1 MKNRNNELKIEDII
15 TIIKY
20 DILLILAITM
30 LFLILSNIYLFFTP
44 PIYSANGSLEV
55 ITYDK
60 ANRETN
66 DLLQNTF
73 YANKEVDKEIEKLTT
88 YEVNRKVI
96 EDMNLSVQYFL
107 IKNYKREEIYGDK
120 IPIRVTNL
128 KILDDFIQDRLVKFI
143 PLKDGYRLEIKPT
156 VGEQLLE
163 ILFKKELLKFAENRL
178 FPYNKV
184 IKTEYFQFKIE
195 KIKDITQPIYLK
207 LNGDTYYI
215 YETLIKNKLSV
226 GQKNKNAPIID
237 IVYQDNIPERATEY
251 INRLIVRFRDEGR
264 IEKSK
269 RNNQISEFIQKELA
283 KNSKELKDAEKALE
297 RYRVDNKAIKIST
310 QTDLIIKTLIN
321 LEISI
326 SDNH

>member
-1 MKNRNNELKIEDII
+1 
-15 TIIKY
+15 
-20 DILLILAITM
+20 
-30 LFLILSNIYLFFTP
+30 
-44 PIYSANGSLEV
+44 
-55 ITYDK
+55 
-60 ANRETN
+60 
-66 DLLQNTF
+66 
-73 YANKEVDKEIEKLTT
+73 
-88 YEVNRKVI
+88 
-96 EDMNLSVQYFL
+96 MNLSVQYFL

-310 QTDLIIKTLIN
+310 QTDLIIKTLNNI
-321 LEISI
+321 EISI
-326 SDNH
+326 SDNHLKNMMIDNIIYLAQHEPLGPVGKRVPGGGIGANADRRDHPSGFQARRATRQSAGWRTQRFASHPYGWFALKAYCYIRSLQYISAFRST